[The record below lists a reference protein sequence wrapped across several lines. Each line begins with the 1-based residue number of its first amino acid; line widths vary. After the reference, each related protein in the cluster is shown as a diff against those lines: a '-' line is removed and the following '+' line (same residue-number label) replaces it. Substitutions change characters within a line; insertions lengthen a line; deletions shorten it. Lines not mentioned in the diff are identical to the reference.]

1 MSWNGDNDL
10 CNQHRDLIPTTIN
23 FLHPGMT
30 GKGGTMRQKIID
42 RAKLLDH
49 DWIILDELKD
59 DDNPDPEVYF
69 ETIRK
74 IKEVEENYTEEEIRD
89 MNLLFDIW

>member
-1 MSWNGDNDL
+1 
-10 CNQHRDLIPTTIN
+10 
-23 FLHPGMT
+23 
-30 GKGGTMRQKIID
+30 MRQKIID